1 MLRLSREQN
10 MKLTNEEIDIL
21 ILLISDKLDE
31 IYNGPEGI
39 EEYWKPEILKNLSKK
54 LDKMLFS

>member
-1 MLRLSREQN
+1 MQ
-10 MKLTNEEIDIL
+10 LTNEEIDIL

>member
-1 MLRLSREQN
+1 

-31 IYNGPEGI
+31 IYNGPAAFRD
-39 EEYWKPEILKNLSKK
+39 WKPEILKNLSKK